1 MRTTVENQN
10 GAMDFQ
16 TNSSSLNIKM
26 VSSFRGDIVFSLDK
40 DTKIS
45 SFLYLLN
52 ELISSE
58 KDCKIFDIMS
68 RMD

>member
-1 MRTTVENQN
+1 MIRLERT
-10 GAMDFQ
+10 GAEDLEDVIAIQ
-16 TNSSSLNIKM
+16 IA
-26 VSSFRGDIVFSLDK
+26 SFKASDK

-58 KDCKIFDIMS
+58 KDCKIFDIIC